1 MTGMNSHDDARAPEY
16 DDKSAPGYKDA
27 DRQAERQE
35 HQQAQRRTIVPTTR
49 ARQAVGGHNARYVL
63 VFGLAA
69 VIGVFVAIYLIY
81 FT

>member
-1 MTGMNSHDDARAPEY
+1 MIGMNSHDDARAPEH
-16 DDKSAPGYKDA
+16 DDKRAPEYKDA
-27 DRQAERQE
+27 DRQARN
-35 HQQAQRRTIVPTTR
+35 QQADGRTIVPATR

-69 VIGVFVAIYLIY
+69 VIGIFGAIYLIY